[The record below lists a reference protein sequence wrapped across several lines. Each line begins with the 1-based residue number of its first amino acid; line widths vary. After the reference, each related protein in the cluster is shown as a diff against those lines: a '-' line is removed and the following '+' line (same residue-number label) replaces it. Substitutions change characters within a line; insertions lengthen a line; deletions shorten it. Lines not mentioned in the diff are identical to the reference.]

1 MKHDNRL
8 RGWAWAKL
16 RAVFVSPMLK
26 SSLFRKA
33 WIAWVTLLIGLVVS
47 VFASLQVKQ
56 GIEQESARQF
66 VFVCDQVTHKI
77 QDRLNAY
84 ALILRSAVA
93 LFAAS
98 KVVEREEWQAF
109 VVNLQAGQ
117 SVPGTQGFGFS
128 QVIPADRLA
137 AHIARIRAEGFPGY
151 TIYPP
156 GKRTLY
162 TPVVYLE
169 PFRDRNLRAFGYDMY
184 TEPVRRAAMQQ
195 ACDTGAAALSG
206 KVKLVQETETE
217 VQAGTLMVAP
227 VYRHGATV
235 ETVAQRRAALL
246 GWVYNPYRMNDLMAG
261 ILGNWESS
269 EGKTVD
275 LEIYDG
281 DEATPANLLFDSQ
294 PAHLADVHSRSLLQ
308 RTVGFNGRQWLLAF
322 DRTSKAPAMDYVS
335 AGSVAAGGFA
345 LSGMLFGLMLSI
357 INTRNYAVRIADKL
371 TEAGRRREAVLQ
383 ESEEKTRILLDST
396 AEAIYGIDMN
406 GDCTFCNNAC
416 LRLLGYRHPD
426 ELLGKNMHWQ
436 IHGKHADGTFFPV
449 EECHIFQAFNQGENI
464 HVDDEVFWRA
474 GGTCFPAEYWSYP
487 QTRDGVIVGAV
498 VSFLDITGQKSM
510 MDKIAQSRKL
520 LLTVIDNAPVR
531 VFWKDRDL
539 RYLGCNMAFAKDVG
553 MAHPRDVIG
562 KDDYQLGWVANA
574 ELYRAAD
581 RAVMASGIAK
591 LAYVEP
597 LTTPGGLPVWIRFS
611 KVPLR
616 NQDNEVIGLL
626 GIYDDITQ
634 SKQADDKLRL
644 TANVFTHGREGIMI
658 TTADGTIV
666 DVNDAF
672 TRISGYSCDE
682 VQGHNPSILSSGRQ
696 GKDFYAGLWR
706 ALIEEGQ
713 WRGESWNRHKNGE
726 FYLVR
731 QTISAV
737 LDAQGK
743 TQNYVALFS
752 DITAFRRAV
761 DDLARR
767 EAEMRTTLYSIAD
780 AVISLDANG
789 RVLLMNPVAEQL
801 TGWCE
806 SEAHGKLI
814 EEVFC
819 IIDEETRAKIDSP
832 AASILHNDYKGGM
845 ASHTLLIARDGIERW
860 IGDSVAPIFGQDNT
874 ITGVVLVFRDLT
886 KERESAD
893 IIAQQLA
900 IIETYVGLVA
910 LADLDGKLIY
920 INAGGAK
927 MLGVNRADELK
938 TKIITDFIEPTSVG
952 SATDKLN
959 PDAINDKEW
968 NGESMLK
975 RVDGISIPVSH
986 TIFPICDVDGMPRH
1000 IGIIMMDI
1008 SIQKE
1013 LQRKLQ
1019 VSEKLAVMGRLMAD
1033 VSHELNNPLAIVI
1046 GRIEL
1051 MLGHMDKQSGPFK
1064 AKLETVLKS
1073 VLRCKTILSNLL
1085 IYSKTI
1091 GRTEGPLNLP
1101 ELIGEAVDAANYQ
1114 HDISGVNV
1122 TVNANLPS
1130 DIGIIGNKDALL
1142 SVFINLILN
1151 AKRAMAEKG
1160 NLTFTI
1166 AKENETQLRIE
1177 IHDTG
1182 IGISKEKLPQIF
1194 QPFSSGWSAGNG
1206 VGLGLATSLGI
1217 IETHGGKMSVE
1228 SEGEGKGT
1236 TFTILLPYMASCFSQ
1251 TQNTVV
1257 PAGIAGT

>member
-1 MKHDNRL
+1 MKYDNR
-8 RGWAWAKL
+8 RSGWAWAKL

-33 WIAWVTLLIGLVVS
+33 WIAWVALLIGLVVS

-56 GIEQESARQF
+56 GIEQERARRF

-98 KVVEREEWQAF
+98 KAVEREEWQAF

-137 AHIARIRAEGFPGY
+137 AHITRVRAEGFPDY
-151 TIYPP
+151 TVYPP

-195 ACDTGAAALSG
+195 ACDTSAAALSG

-322 DRTSKAPAMDYVS
+322 DRTSKAPAMDHAS
-335 AGSVAAGGFA
+335 AWSVAVGGFA

-371 TEAGRRREAVLQ
+371 TEAGRWREAVLQ
-383 ESEEKTRILLDST
+383 ESEEKIRLLLDST

-416 LRLLGYRHPD
+416 LDILGYRHPD

-449 EECHIFQAFNQGENI
+449 EECRIFQAFKKREHI
-464 HVDDEVFWRA
+464 HVDDEVLWRA
-474 GGTCFPAEYWSYP
+474 DGTCFPAEYWSYP
-487 QTRDGVIVGAV
+487 QTRDGVDVGAV
-498 VSFLDITGQKSM
+498 VSFLDITELRK
-510 MDKIAQSRKL
+510 AQ
-520 LLTVIDNAPVR
+520 
-531 VFWKDRDL
+531 
-539 RYLGCNMAFAKDVG
+539 
-553 MAHPRDVIG
+553 
-562 KDDYQLGWVANA
+562 Q
-574 ELYRAAD
+574 
-581 RAVMASGIAK
+581 AK
-591 LAYVEP
+591 LDSENRHRAIFQGSPDGILIADVENKM
-597 LTTPGGLPVWIRFS
+597 LQF
-611 KVPLR
+611 
-616 NQDNEVIGLL
+616 
-626 GIYDDITQ
+626 
-634 SKQADDKLRL
+634 
-644 TANVFTHGREGIMI
+644 ANSAACQMF
-658 TTADGTIV
+658 
-666 DVNDAF
+666 
-672 TRISGYSCDE
+672 GYS
-682 VQGHNPSILSSGRQ
+682 
-696 GKDFYAGLWR
+696 
-706 ALIEEGQ
+706 EEQ
-713 WRGESWNRHKNGE
+713 LTMIHIANLHPENMLQDTLATFERLARGEMLLAQNMECVRKNGE
-726 FYLVR
+726 YFYADIRASEIIINGRKHLSGFFR
-731 QTISAV
+731 DTTES
-737 LDAQGK
+737 K
-743 TQNYVALFS
+743 RTQ
-752 DITAFRRAV
+752 DQ
-761 DDLARR
+761 LARR
-767 EAEMRTTLYSIAD
+767 EMELRTTLYSIAD

-789 RVLLMNPVAEQL
+789 CVLIMNPVAEQL
-801 TGWCE
+801 TGW
-806 SEAHGKLI
+806 SEYEAQGKPI

-832 AASILHNDYKGGM
+832 AASILHNDNKGGM
-845 ASHTLLIARDGIERW
+845 ASHTLLIARDGTERW
-860 IGDSVAPIFGQDNT
+860 IGDSLAPMFDQDNT

-886 KERESAD
+886 KERETAN
-893 IIAQQLA
+893 IITQQLA

-910 LADLDGKLIY
+910 LADFDGKLIY

-927 MLGVNRADELK
+927 MLGANQVNEL
-938 TKIITDFIEPTSVG
+938 TGKIITDFVEPTNFA
-952 SATDKLN
+952 SATDKLIS
-959 PDAINDKEW
+959 DAL
-968 NGESMLK
+968 NGEEWIGEAMLK
-975 RVDGISIPVSH
+975 RIDGNSIPVSH
-986 TIFPICDVDGMPRH
+986 TIFPICDADRIPRH

-1008 SIQKE
+1008 STQK
-1013 LQRKLQ
+1013 KLQ
-1019 VSEKLAVMGRLMAD
+1019 EKLLISEKLAVMGRLMAD

-1051 MLGHMDKQSGPFK
+1051 MLGHMDKQSAPFK

-1114 HDISGVNV
+1114 YDISGINV

-1151 AKRAMAEKG
+1151 AKRAMVEKG

-1166 AKENETQLRIE
+1166 AKANETQLRIE
-1177 IHDTG
+1177 INDTG
-1182 IGISKEKLPQIF
+1182 IGINKEKLPQIF
-1194 QPFSSGWSAGNG
+1194 QPFNSGWDDGDG